1 MRKRKIKKGFT
12 LIELIVVIAVLGILV
27 LLAAPRMLGYTD
39 KAKIAELTNN
49 NKVIETASQM
59 YHMDNDDW
67 PRLTDDPYTADEVD
81 AFAEKIY
88 HLTGEEVELDPDG
101 NYYDIDFDK
110 ISEHVKVPGDP
121 ANYILQNPVGKVYA
135 LYEPTEAAKDRLPS
149 SPASGEDESNSG
161 IYTNEEIAELVAKG
175 YTKVSTP
182 EELSDVRRG
191 LSGKY
196 IQTKDIDLSVY
207 SDGEGWNPIGNTS
220 ASFKG
225 IYDGGGFKV
234 TGLTIDRPS
243 EWNIGLFG
251 KIEMATLENISIEDA
266 SVLGKI
272 SVGIIVGVMDSSSV
286 SNSHSTGIVEGKEHN
301 VGGLIG
307 YAINQNNVKSTIS
320 NSYSTANVKG
330 ISQLGGLVGQVSS
343 KSTISDSYAT
353 GSVKGSTRYVGGL
366 VGVIQNNVTVTNSYS
381 TGLVVGTESYVGG
394 LIGYTDYS
402 STAPNSYYDTQTSG
416 QTKSAGG
423 TGKTTSEM
431 TTKSTYGWDFD
442 TIWQIEEGV
451 SYPTLRQQK

>member
-1 MRKRKIKKGFT
+1 MRKLKIKKGFT

-27 LLAAPRMLGYTD
+27 LLAGPRMLGYTD

-110 ISEHVKVPGDP
+110 ISEHVKIPGDP

-149 SPASGEDESNSG
+149 SPASGEEESNGG
-161 IYTNEEIAELVAKG
+161 IYTNEEIAELIAKG

-182 EELSDVRRG
+182 EELNEVRNG

-196 IQTKDIDLSVY
+196 IQTKDIDLSGY
-207 SDGEGWNPIGNTS
+207 SAGEGWDPIGNSS
-220 ASFKG
+220 ASFAG
-225 IYDGGGFKV
+225 TYDGGGFKI
-234 TGLTIDRPS
+234 TGLTINRSNQDFVGFFGYTDGATI
-243 EWNIGLFG
+243 ENVGLKDVKVTG
-251 KIEMATLENISIEDA
+251 K
-266 SVLGKI
+266 KY
-272 SVGIIVGVMDSSSV
+272 
-286 SNSHSTGIVEGKEHN
+286 
-301 VGGLIG
+301 VGGLVGYNIHATVSDSYSTGSVKGETGIG
-307 YAINQNNVKSTIS
+307 GLVGVNVYATIL

-330 ISQLGGLVGQVSS
+330 SSSLGGLIGQ
-343 KSTISDSYAT
+343 
-353 GSVKGSTRYVGGL
+353 
-366 VGVIQNNVTVTNSYS
+366 NSYS
-381 TGLVVGTESYVGG
+381 TLSNSYSIGYVVGEIFVGGLIGRSLYSSTLLSSYSTGFVTGTESVGG
-394 LIGYTDYS
+394 LIGYTDS
-402 STAPNSYYDTQTSG
+402 SASNSYYDTQTSG